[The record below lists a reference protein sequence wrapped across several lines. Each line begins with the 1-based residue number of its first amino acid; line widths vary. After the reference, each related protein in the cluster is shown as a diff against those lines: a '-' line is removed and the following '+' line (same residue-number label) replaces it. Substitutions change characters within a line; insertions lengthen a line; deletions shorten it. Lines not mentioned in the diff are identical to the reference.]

1 MFFRLILPTFL
12 LSTGG
17 YALWI
22 AYYRPYEIHSD
33 YDLTR
38 RRNLRVTAWSLIAV
52 SLLISVFFVI
62 IGGM

>member
-1 MFFRLILPTFL
+1 MFFRLILPAFL

-38 RRNLRVTAWSLIAV
+38 RRNLRLTAWSLIAV
-52 SLLISVFFVI
+52 SVLISAFFIV